1 MWSVPNPLGLMHEG
15 QIYLYF
21 INFFSCTHFCH
32 GCFICDS
39 KKYYCLKISI
49 PSSENVFFSFISV
62 RLELF
67 FFRSI
72 FFSFSHEKEKNR
84 ASRARIELFWGN
96 IAGTL
101 QSEDIPGWCWNMLE
115 QPPAVYLELWI
126 ICWLE
131 IFCNPCKAA
140 HLYFVCSGCLFIYW
154 LPSFFFCSKGQH
166 AALHFVCH
174 FPLQYL
180 PRGDLKFRCKGP
192 FTRPPL
198 CYGFCLLSRESHCW
212 SPMSEWMAGPCPLTV
227 QSGHRHSPALLYG

>member
-1 MWSVPNPLGLMHEG
+1 MF
-15 QIYLYF
+15 YLWF
-21 INFFSCTHFCH
+21 
-32 GCFICDS
+32 
-39 KKYYCLKISI
+39 KKILLF
-49 PSSENVFFSFISV
+49 ENQHPQFGKCFFSFISV

-154 LPSFFFCSKGQH
+154 LPSFFF
-166 AALHFVCH
+166 AV
-174 FPLQYL
+174 
-180 PRGDLKFRCKGP
+180 RDN
-192 FTRPPL
+192 
-198 CYGFCLLSRESHCW
+198 
-212 SPMSEWMAGPCPLTV
+212 M
-227 QSGHRHSPALLYG
+227 LLYTLYAISRFSIYPEAIWNLDARVLSHGHLCVTDSACSAGNRIADPQWVSGWQVHVRSLCRVDTDTVPLSSMGKSDGDGPPVRFWSDPPDG